1 MTENEKE
8 IVAINGEA
16 RAREMSYG
24 QFVAR
29 ASKEEIREAIRR
41 HWPGERKRKK

>member
-1 MTENEKE
+1 MSENEKE

-16 RAREMSYG
+16 LARGMSYG

-29 ASKEEIREAIRR
+29 ASKEEIREAIWR